1 MIRTL
6 RVLFIF
12 ALIAG
17 YAYISNQDYQ
27 DQQLASQWN
36 LKKK

>member
-6 RVLFIF
+6 KVLFIF

-17 YAYISNQDYQ
+17 YAYVSNQDYQ
-27 DQQLASQWN
+27 DQIMVEAIS
-36 LKKK
+36 K

>member
-6 RVLFIF
+6 RVLFIL

-27 DQQLASQWN
+27 DQQLAKQWN
-36 LKKK
+36 KKN